1 MGGQGIVKWLWGS
14 FGVSIFFF
22 FFHLWL
28 HLLKPIKLG
37 ICAIPVFFK
46 LPGVSSN
53 DLGIR
58 TQGSSRIV
66 IWHPVLTPCRVCD
79 KQEVVTVWVW
89 YVLTPWDSG
98 WYSLSSDAMGRVLYS
113 WKDLQDLAGYTARVS
128 ELLDTMSD
136 VRAANFKKSMIGSAS
151 EGENVKRT
159 LAQRESNVFS
169 LTRSSQCCRVVA
181 KSLSP
186 KRSSL
191 KAYQS

>member
-1 MGGQGIVKWLWGS
+1 
-14 FGVSIFFF
+14 
-22 FFHLWL
+22 
-28 HLLKPIKLG
+28 
-37 ICAIPVFFK
+37 
-46 LPGVSSN
+46 
-53 DLGIR
+53 
-58 TQGSSRIV
+58 
-66 IWHPVLTPCRVCD
+66 
-79 KQEVVTVWVW
+79 
-89 YVLTPWDSG
+89 
-98 WYSLSSDAMGRVLYS
+98 MGRVLYS